1 MFLGIGNAIS
11 LLLDVPVGILQR
23 HFTARKLFLFGGIS
37 QLLAGLI
44 FLKLI
49 FATTLNPDS
58 IPLVGSAIADTLPAG
73 EQIFNN
79 LFDFFIN
86 DIGNIALLIVAS
98 CFYGFT
104 KEVNDVTSYA
114 YIMNS
119 VDPNNYASVLSKMNI
134 YFGG

>member
-1 MFLGIGNAIS
+1 VFLGIGNAIS

-58 IPLVGSAIADTLPAG
+58 IPLVGSTIADTLPAG
-73 EQIFNN
+73 AHVFNS

-98 CFYGFT
+98 CFY
-104 KEVNDVTSYA
+104 
-114 YIMNS
+114 
-119 VDPNNYASVLSKMNI
+119 
-134 YFGG
+134 